1 MTDSIVEL
9 LEQWVHKTYL
19 TIYTIVYTMVYIITK
34 EYLMSKLPSY
44 TQKAKAEYRKR
55 ITTVTIT
62 INPRTELEIYE
73 KISEQENKSGYIK
86 SLIERDIKGG
96 SHGD

>member
-1 MTDSIVEL
+1 
-9 LEQWVHKTYL
+9 
-19 TIYTIVYTMVYIITK
+19 
-34 EYLMSKLPSY
+34 MSKLPSY